1 MTNPHLP
8 GPERS
13 EETTPG
19 ETNLSGTPK
28 AAEPVGAYSAA
39 GRRRKR
45 RGGLAWLPW
54 LLIGL
59 LLLSLLAVALVVR
72 HYADSDTDDARPSAS
87 ALVID
92 GQPTAEA
99 P

>member
-1 MTNPHLP
+1 MTDPQLP
-8 GPERS
+8 RS
-13 EETTPG
+13 GRSGGTTPG
-19 ETNLSGTPK
+19 ENNLSGTPK

-54 LLIGL
+54 LLIAL

-72 HYADSDTDDARPSAS
+72 HYADSDTDDARPSGS

-92 GQPTAEA
+92 GQPAAEA